1 MGGPGSVRCM
11 RAARE
16 TDQTLLERDSE
27 RTAVEEALARAR
39 AGSGSLTAIVAHAGL
54 GKSRLLEH
62 ATTVARAGG
71 MPVLDARGGETERDF
86 PFGIALQLFEAP
98 LAASAPAE
106 RERLL
111 VGSAGLAA
119 PLFEGA
125 LGEGAPS
132 SLVHGLF
139 WLTSNLAEQAPL
151 LIAVDD
157 VHWADAPSLR
167 FLRYLAQRL
176 ADLPVAL
183 LLAVRSG
190 DPGAAEEDVAG
201 LLDHPLA
208 RVVRPRP
215 LSDAGVAALVRT
227 RHAGAD
233 DDFCRACAEA
243 TGGNPFLVEQLLATV
258 DSTGLDP
265 GPEGAEQVRTLA
277 PESVARA
284 ILMRLARLPPGA
296 AGLVRV
302 AAVLGDGAPRS
313 VAGRLADL
321 DRASARAA
329 AEALVETQ
337 VLCPGEVVEF
347 VHPVVREAVYSDLPP
362 AERAAVHARAA
373 KLLEDAGQPPERV
386 AAHLLESSPSGDPH
400 VVAALR
406 AAAARAL
413 ARGAPEVAVC
423 CLRRAVAEPPE
434 ASTRAETLAELG
446 RAEAATAAP
455 EAADRLERALEE
467 LEDPRGRAE
476 TCLVLGNTLHAAGR
490 PGDAARAYERGLES
504 LDAAEAAPD
513 PLAAR
518 LEAGYH
524 ASARLVPELRAGVA
538 AHLTPWL
545 EHAPRGDTGGERA
558 LLASLALEATFDGHT
573 RDEAADLARRAWGD
587 GALLRDETSDGAA
600 VYLLAG
606 ALAACDELV
615 AAVTVLDAA
624 IEDARARGSVMAFAT
639 ASYSRGGSLHVLG
652 QIPAAIADLEAAVDA
667 ERYGW
672 EAYLAAA
679 RASLTLARLDRG
691 ELGAAQDAL
700 AEGDEDR
707 WRGSLPHYPWLEAR
721 GAVRLAQGRTRE
733 ALDDLLAA
741 GHGLVEE
748 FGMANPAVSAWRSRA
763 ALAAAQL
770 GHLDQARE
778 LSDEELSRARSY
790 GAARPLGIAL
800 RARGLVEGDDGL
812 DLLRE
817 SVETLALSPARVEHA
832 RALLDHGAALRRAG
846 RRQDSRQ
853 PLSEALALAEVCG
866 ALAVAERARQELHV
880 AGARPRHAALRGSDA
895 LTPSELRVAQL
906 AAQGM
911 TNREIAEAL
920 FVTSKTVEWH
930 LRHAYRKLDVPSR
943 EHLAEALGGVE
954 AGSKSAG
961 PA

>member
-1 MGGPGSVRCM
+1 MLGAGSVRCM
-11 RAARE
+11 QAATD
-16 TDQTLLERDSE
+16 TDQTLLERDAE
-27 RTAVEEALARAR
+27 RVAVEEALARAR
-39 AGSGSLTAIVAHAGL
+39 AGSGSLTAVVAHAGL

-62 ATTVARAGG
+62 ATAVARDGG
-71 MPVLDARGGETERDF
+71 MSVLTARGGETERDF

-98 LAASAPAE
+98 LAAAAPAE

-119 PLFEGA
+119 SLFEGTPGA
-125 LGEGAPS
+125 GAPS

-139 WLTSNLAEQAPL
+139 WLASNLAEGAPL

-167 FLRYLAQRL
+167 FLRYLVARL
-176 ADLPVAL
+176 TDLPVAL
-183 LLAVRSG
+183 VLAARSG
-190 DPGAAEEDVAG
+190 DPGATADDVAG
-201 LLDHPLA
+201 LLEHPLA
-208 RVVRPRP
+208 RIVRPGS
-215 LSDAGVAALVRT
+215 LSDAAVAALVRA
-227 RHAGAD
+227 RHAKAD
-233 DDFCRACAEA
+233 DEFCRACALV
-243 TGGNPFLVEQLLATV
+243 TGGNPFLVEQLLATAEA
-258 DSTGLDP
+258 TGLDT

-277 PESVARA
+277 PESIARA
-284 ILMRLARLPPGA
+284 ILMRLARLPAGA

-313 VAGRLADL
+313 VADRLADL
-321 DRASARAA
+321 DRASAHVAA
-329 AEALVETQ
+329 AALVETQ
-337 VLCPGEVVEF
+337 VLCPGDVVEF

-373 KLLEDAGQPPERV
+373 QLLEDAGQPPERV
-386 AAHLLESSPSGDPH
+386 TAHLLESSPSGDPH

-413 ARGAPEVAVC
+413 AQGAPEVAVR

-434 ASTRAETLAELG
+434 LSTRAETLAELG
-446 RAEAATAAP
+446 RAEAAASAP

-490 PGDAARAYERGLES
+490 PADAARAYERGLEA
-504 LDAAEAAPD
+504 LGAAEPAPD

-524 ASARLVPELRAGVA
+524 SSARLVPELRADVA
-538 AHLTPWL
+538 ARLAPRL
-545 EHAPRGDTGGERA
+545 KRPPRGDAGGERA

-606 ALAACDELV
+606 ALLGCDELV
-615 AAVTVLDAA
+615 AAVAVLDAA
-624 IEDARARGSVMAFAT
+624 IEDARTRGSVMAFAT
-639 ASYSRGGSLHVLG
+639 ASYCRGGPLHGLG
-652 QIPAAIADLEAAVDA
+652 QITAAIADLEAAVDA

-672 EAYLAAA
+672 EIYLAAA

-700 AEGDEDR
+700 AEGEEDR
-707 WRGSLPHYPWLEAR
+707 WRGLLPHYPWLEAR
-721 GAVRLAQGRTRE
+721 GAVRLAQGRARE

-741 GHGLVEE
+741 GRGLVEE

-770 GHLDQARE
+770 GQLDQARE
-778 LSDEELSRARSY
+778 LSDDELGRARAF
-790 GAARPLGIAL
+790 GAPRPLGIAL

-817 SVETLALSPARVEHA
+817 SVQVLTLSPARVEHA
-832 RALLDHGAALRRAG
+832 RALLDYGAALRRAG
-846 RRQDSRQ
+846 RRQDSRE
-853 PLSEALALAEVCG
+853 PLSEALALAEGCG
-866 ALAVAERARQELHV
+866 ALALAERAREELRV
-880 AGARPRHAALRGSDA
+880 AGARPRRATFSGRDA
-895 LTPSELRVAQL
+895 LTPSEQRVAQL

-943 EHLAEALGGVE
+943 EHLAEALGGE
-954 AGSKSAG
+954 G
-961 PA
+961 